1 MWLKKKCE
9 YKLWNKLKNLL
20 SYFKKMFKLLIILT
34 SLTLKVNSQS
44 NTTTLKPASQ
54 AESIKIYFI

>member
-1 MWLKKKCE
+1 
-9 YKLWNKLKNLL
+9 
-20 SYFKKMFKLLIILT
+20 MFKLLIILT